1 MKRFTSPFTET
12 VRLIF
17 RKKRE
22 AVEFANSQLHLQ
34 HSIRNVSLCG

>member
-17 RKKRE
+17 SKRE